1 MSPILIFICYLAFRF
16 LTFNAVISVLQ
27 IFLKSLKKLVCL
39 GDDTYYPLDES
50 ETISMRGLDKT
61 IISVDSSS
69 KVEGSR
75 LEKDVEEIL
84 RHVHSLVVNSTA
96 TQARLDVRS
105 EWHQVAIVFD
115 RILFFVFLLTFI
127 IYSCVLLR

>member
-1 MSPILIFICYLAFRF
+1 MNSLAVYIQY
-16 LTFNAVISVLQ
+16 TNVSISQ

-50 ETISMRGLDKT
+50 ETISMRGLDKA

-84 RHVHSLVVNSTA
+84 RHVHSLVVNNTA
-96 TQARLDVRS
+96 KEARFDVRS

-115 RILFFVFLLTFI
+115 RILFFVFMLTFV

>member
-1 MSPILIFICYLAFRF
+1 
-16 LTFNAVISVLQ
+16 
-27 IFLKSLKKLVCL
+27 
-39 GDDTYYPLDES
+39 
-50 ETISMRGLDKT
+50 MRGLDKT

-84 RHVHSLVVNSTA
+84 RHVHSLVVKNTA
-96 TQARLDVRS
+96 TEARIDIRS

-115 RILFFVFLLTFI
+115 RILFLVFMFTFI